1 MVAAGSLA
9 ERAENLTGGANAST
23 NLPLES
29 DIPYAL
35 ISDAAYT
42 NYFEGT
48 DAAQQ
53 FLDAYQSGYN
63 IIEDF
68 TAPEYITAINEEAQ
82 KVVIGFRGTDSSL
95 MNLYD
100 DIADVEIA
108 AGLPETSLPSYIP
121 SRFKTGEDVF
131 KQVQKAY
138 PGYDM
143 TLTGHSLGGSV
154 ARYVGDRNAVK
165 AVVFNSGQTPL
176 QPVVDTVV
184 GTRPSSTKF
193 YLTDTLDLIS
203 NTSRLTEKN
212 VNIVTTKPEQRKAW
226 LGSHDIENY
235 IPNKPNPVTKLTVPA
250 PMTTV
255 TKPTVKPSVNV
266 SKPVVNVPKK
276 INVVQ
281 YNKMKE
287 VKMTPKNEYI
297 QVDYTPFKVSYCD
310 LYPEKCYPKKN

>member
-9 ERAENLTGGANAST
+9 ERAENLTGGSNAST

-53 FLDAYQSGYN
+53 FLDAYQSGYD

-68 TAPEYITAINEEAQ
+68 TAPEYITAVNEEAQ
-82 KVVIGFRGTDSSL
+82 KVVIGFRGTDSTL

-184 GTRPSSTKF
+184 GTRPSSTKY

-212 VNIVTTKPEQRKAW
+212 VNIVTTKPKQRKAW

-235 IPNKPNPVTKLTVPA
+235 IPNKPQLNPVNVP
-250 PMTTV
+250 TV
-255 TKPTVKPSVNV
+255 TKPTVTKPTVTKPS
-266 SKPVVNVPKK
+266 K

>member
-9 ERAENLTGGANAST
+9 ERAENLTGGSNAST

-29 DIPYAL
+29 DIPFAL

-68 TAPEYITAINEEAQ
+68 TAPEYITAVNEEAQ

-95 MNLYD
+95 RNIYD

-108 AGLPETSLPSYIP
+108 TGLPETSLPSYFP
-121 SRFKTGEDVF
+121 SRFKTGENIY

-184 GTRPSSTKF
+184 GTRPSSTKY

-212 VNIVTTKPEQRKAW
+212 VNIVTTKPKQRKAW

-235 IPNKPNPVTKLTVPA
+235 IPPKPKMKETTVTPK
-250 PMTTV
+250 PMTTKPTVNQVV
-255 TKPTVKPSVNV
+255 TKPTV
-266 SKPVVNVPKK
+266 NVPKK
-276 INVVQ
+276 KMLNVVQ

-287 VKMTPKNEYI
+287 IKMTPKNEYI
-297 QVDYTPFKVSYCD
+297 QVDYTPFKMSYCD
-310 LYPEKCYPKKN
+310 LYPEKCYPKK

>member
-9 ERAENLTGGANAST
+9 ERAENLTGGNIST

-29 DIPYAL
+29 DIPFAL

-53 FLDAYQSGYN
+53 FLDAYQSGYD

-68 TAPEYITAINEEAQ
+68 TAPEYITAVNEEAQ

-95 MNLYD
+95 MNIYD
-100 DIADVEIA
+100 DIADLEIG
-108 AGLPETSLPSYIP
+108 AGLPETSLPSYFP
-121 SRFKTGEDVF
+121 SRFKTGENVF

-154 ARYVGDRNAVK
+154 ARYIGDRNAVK
-165 AVVFNSGQTPL
+165 AVVFNAGQTPL

-212 VNIVTTKPEQRKAW
+212 VNIVTTKPKQRKAW

-235 IPNKPNPVTKLTVPA
+235 IPNKPNPVTKLVVPSVSVNVPK
-250 PMTTV
+250 PMS
-255 TKPTVKPSVNV
+255 PSVNV
-266 SKPVVNVPKK
+266 KPTIPKK

-287 VKMTPKNEYI
+287 IKMTPKNEYI
-297 QVDYTPFKVSYCD
+297 QVDYTPFKISYCD
-310 LYPEKCYPKKN
+310 LYPEKCYPKNK

>member
-53 FLDAYQSGYN
+53 FLDAYQSGYD

-68 TAPEYITAINEEAQ
+68 TAPEYITAVNEEAQ
-82 KVVIGFRGTDSSL
+82 KVVIGFRGTDSTL
-95 MNLYD
+95 MNIYD

-108 AGLPETSLPSYIP
+108 AGLPETSLPSYFP
-121 SRFKTGEDVF
+121 SRFKTGEDIY

-165 AVVFNSGQTPL
+165 AVVFNAGQTPL

-235 IPNKPNPVTKLTVPA
+235 IPNKPNPITKLVVNVPALNVPVVTKPSVKP
-250 PMTTV
+250 TV
-255 TKPTVKPSVNV
+255 TKPV
-266 SKPVVNVPKK
+266 SAPKK

-287 VKMTPKNEYI
+287 IKMTPKNEYI

-310 LYPEKCYPKKN
+310 LYPEKCYPKNR